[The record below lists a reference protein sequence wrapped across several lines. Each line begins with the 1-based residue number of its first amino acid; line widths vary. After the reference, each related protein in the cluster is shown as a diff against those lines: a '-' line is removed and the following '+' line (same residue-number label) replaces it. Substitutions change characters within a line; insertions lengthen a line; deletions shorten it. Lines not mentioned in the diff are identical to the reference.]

1 MGAPRMYAGM
11 FPAGETSASRFFLR
25 HALQN
30 DLLIG
35 EPVLKDGREI
45 ERHAAFISS
54 SAAFR
59 SMKPASGRMSR

>member
-1 MGAPRMYAGM
+1 M
-11 FPAGETSASRFFLR
+11 FPDGDTSASRFSCAMHCR
-25 HALQN
+25 D

-35 EPVLKDGREI
+35 EPVLEDGREI